1 MEIGYKFRHSFKF
14 SQKDVIGFA
23 TVTGDNNP
31 IHLDAAY
38 AEKSMFKK
46 PIMHGM
52 LGSSIFSKVFG
63 TIFPGEGSIYLNQ
76 SLNFLRP
83 MFVEE
88 DYDAIFEVKEVFP
101 DKKRVIISTSILN
114 SEGKAT
120 ISGEATLIYV

>member
-1 MEIGYKFRHSFKF
+1 MEIGYKFQHAFKF
-14 SQKDVIGFA
+14 SQQDVIGFA
-23 TVTGDNNP
+23 KVTGDNNP
-31 IHLDAAY
+31 IHLDATY
-38 AEKSMFKK
+38 AEKSLFKK

-52 LGSSIFSKVFG
+52 LGASIFSKVFG

-88 DYDAIFEVKEVFP
+88 NYEAIFEVKEVFP
-101 DKKRVIISTSILN
+101 DKKRVIISTSIIN
-114 SEGKAT
+114 AEGKAT